1 MEEVPNFQLFL
12 VKTGTACGCREGWR
26 EHTRQS
32 FEIKTDDNGACY
44 VAEKLLNKLKITKD
58 AKQSEQS
65 YWDVRKYKTLTALV
79 PVAAF
84 KFYLSETHPGCKAL
98 IHTPKKQPP
107 RR

>member
-44 VAEKLLNKLKITKD
+44 VAEKLLNKLKITK
-58 AKQSEQS
+58 
-65 YWDVRKYKTLTALV
+65 KTLNS
-79 PVAAF
+79 
-84 KFYLSETHPGCKAL
+84 LSN
-98 IHTPKKQPP
+98 HTGMYVSTKL
-107 RR
+107 